1 MGSAEL
7 GGNMAQ
13 KRYVLPDQGG
23 GDIPFFA
30 GSSVC
35 ATAHF
40 SLTAD
45 TQKELPEIRKEA
57 MTDLDKCVVHILRRT
72 LEYLSVK
79 GVAIDDMTEKTYD
92 FYTR

>member
-1 MGSAEL
+1 MTTTLLE
-7 GGNMAQ
+7 
-13 KRYVLPDQGG
+13 KIV
-23 GDIPFFA
+23 F
-30 GSSVC
+30 V
-35 ATAHF
+35 
-40 SLTAD
+40 AD
-45 TQKELPEIRKEA
+45 FIEPNRKMIKELPEIRKEA